1 LKRVAVF
8 AVIFVVL
15 LAILITY
22 LTLSRQKDT
31 DKIVLSGVVESVQHD
46 LSFRMPGLITKINYD
61 EGDLIDSG
69 AIIAVLDSN
78 EVVASVDQV
87 QKSYLATKANIG
99 QLNVQLS
106 TVNRNL
112 NKLKELLKTGAAN
125 QTQFDDLSD
134 QKKQLQAQLEFAG
147 KNLESQQAMVD
158 LAGIRKGYTVLVS
171 PIKGKVISR
180 QYEPGEVA
188 VTGSPVLSIADLDN
202 LTIKVYLP
210 ENHLGQVKL
219 GQDISIEIDSHPG
232 KTFHGKITNISD
244 KAEFTPK
251 NVQTKEERVKQVF
264 ALKISCDSQGGTL
277 KPGLPC
283 DVIIPLV
290 K

>member
-8 AVIFVVL
+8 AVIFIVLLVVL
-15 LAILITY
+15 ITF
-22 LTLSRQKDT
+22 LTLSRRKVT
-31 DKIVLSGVVESVQHD
+31 DRLVLSGVVESVQHD
-46 LSFRMPGLITKINYD
+46 LSFRMPGLITQINCD
-61 EGDLIDSG
+61 EGDFIDSG
-69 AIIAVLDSN
+69 AVIAVLDSN

-106 TVNRNL
+106 MVNRNL
-112 NKLKELLKTGAAN
+112 NKVKELLKTGAAN

-134 QKKQLQAQLEFAG
+134 QKRQLQAQLEYAS
-147 KNLESQQAMVD
+147 KNLESQQALVD
-158 LAGIRKGYTVLVS
+158 LASIRKGYTVLTS
-171 PIKGKVISR
+171 PIKGKIISR

-188 VTGSPVLSIADLDN
+188 VTGSPVVSIADLDN

-210 ENHLGQVKL
+210 EIYLGRVQL
-219 GQDISIEIDSHPG
+219 GKEIAIEIDSHPG
-232 KTFHGKITNISD
+232 KTFPGKITFISD

-264 ALKISCDSQGGTL
+264 AIKIACNSQGGTL

-283 DVIIPLV
+283 DVIIPLNQ
-290 K
+290 

>member
-8 AVIFVVL
+8 AVIFIVLLVVL
-15 LAILITY
+15 VTF
-22 LTLSRQKDT
+22 LTLSRRKVT
-31 DKIVLSGVVESVQHD
+31 DRLVLSGVVESVQHD
-46 LSFRMPGLITKINYD
+46 LSFRMPGLITQINCD
-61 EGDLIDSG
+61 EGDFIDSG
-69 AIIAVLDSN
+69 AVIAVLDSN

-87 QKSYLATKANIG
+87 QKSYQATKANIG

-106 TVNRNL
+106 MVNRNL
-112 NKLKELLKTGAAN
+112 NKVKELLKTGAAN

-134 QKKQLQAQLEFAG
+134 QKRQLQAQLEYAS
-147 KNLESQQAMVD
+147 KNLESQQALVD
-158 LAGIRKGYTVLVS
+158 LASIRKGYTVLTS
-171 PIKGKVISR
+171 PIKGKIISR

-188 VTGSPVLSIADLDN
+188 VTGSPVVSIADLDN

-210 ENHLGQVKL
+210 EIYLGRVQL
-219 GQDISIEIDSHPG
+219 GKEIAIEIDSHPG
-232 KTFHGKITNISD
+232 KTFPGKITYISD

-264 ALKISCDSQGGTL
+264 AIKIACNSQGGTL

-283 DVIIPLV
+283 DVIIPLNQ
-290 K
+290 

>member
-8 AVIFVVL
+8 AIIFIVL

-22 LTLSRQKDT
+22 LTLSRRKDPNHLL
-31 DKIVLSGVVESVQHD
+31 LSGVVESVQHD
-46 LSFRMPGLITKINYD
+46 LSFRMPGLITKINCD
-61 EGDLIDSG
+61 EGDLVDSG
-69 AIIAVLDSN
+69 AVIAVLDSN

-87 QKSYLATKANIG
+87 WKSYQATKANIG
-99 QLNVQLS
+99 QISVQLS
-106 TVNRNL
+106 MVNRNL
-112 NKLKELLKTGAAN
+112 NKVKELLKTGAAN

-134 QKKQLQAQLEFAG
+134 QKRQLQAQLEYAN

-158 LAGIRKGYTVLVS
+158 LASIRKGYTVLVS

-188 VTGSPVLSIADLDN
+188 VTGSPVVSIADLDN

-210 ENHLGQVKL
+210 ESYLGRIQL
-219 GQDISIEIDSHPG
+219 GKEVSIEIDSHPG
-232 KTFHGKITNISD
+232 KTFPGKITFISD

-264 ALKISCDSQGGTL
+264 ALKIACNSQGGTL

-283 DVIIPLV
+283 DVIIPLN
-290 K
+290 